1 MRKKAISI
9 ILSAAMIAA
18 MLAGCGSTPAQEEQ
32 QQVSSPFHTKTD
44 MFPCLFLFSRLI
56 RCIAAGKSHSHLPY
70 GRP

>member
-32 QQVSSPFHTKTD
+32 QQVTEENVDTENITSK
-44 MFPCLFLFSRLI
+44 
-56 RCIAAGKSHSHLPY
+56 
-70 GRP
+70 

>member
-32 QQVSSPFHTKTD
+32 QQVTEENVDTENVSEAPQEEENAKE
-44 MFPCLFLFSRLI
+44 
-56 RCIAAGKSHSHLPY
+56 AASTGD
-70 GRP
+70 